1 MAGTVTAVEIRH
13 APVKQVTWDWLG
25 SAGGAA
31 DDTTDDVGGYTGRLV
46 EVRIIPDGG
55 ATTPDNLYDVVV
67 EDDAGYD
74 LLNGLGANMSDVN
87 TIVLLEAVLGSVV
100 SNQLTLGV
108 TNSGNANGGIVLVKV
123 RP

>member
-31 DDTTDDVGGYTGRLV
+31 DDTTDDVGGYSGNLV

-55 ATTPDNLYDVVV
+55 GTAPDDLYDVIVT
-67 EDDAGYD
+67 DGDGYD
-74 LLNGLGANMSDVN
+74 LLNGLGMNMSITN
-87 TIVLLEAVLGSVV
+87 TIVLLEDVLGSVV
-100 SNQLTLGV
+100 SSQLTLGV
-108 TNSGNANGGIVLVKV
+108 TNSGATNGGIVIVKV